1 MKKRVL
7 SFLFIITLF
16 SLTAVSASAVVN
28 DTLKVGIRWGDT
40 ALEAAN
46 LENAVGS
53 GYEFGYYDEDRE
65 FVYLDETDETTIT
78 MQASGSGND
87 VTVTETRSGEVLFQ
101 FRDNG
106 YCLGIRPMGRHTE
119 TWCKGYKYPGGF
131 EYRCNADGT
140 LTVINV
146 VDIEDYVKGV
156 VPYEM
161 DKDWPLA
168 ALEAQA
174 VCARTYAVK
183 TRHPSL
189 GFDVCAGT
197 DCQVYYGRNRA
208 TDMTDAAVDN
218 TAGEMIYYGGKP
230 ADTVVYCASNGGAT
244 EDAAN
249 VWSSI
254 PYLVG
259 KKDPYEAKT
268 NIPNYNWSVTYTT
281 DELTWILEQK
291 GYSIGTVKN
300 VYVAEFTPMG
310 NVSKVTFEG
319 SRDSVTVKG
328 ETCRTIFYSST
339 YNKSVKS
346 QRFTIN
352 GAGAVSGGIYINDS
366 NTVIRSLEG
375 VSVLSGGGKTVR
387 LDGSASVLSASGTST
402 VGEGQTPA
410 FSKDGTFTITGSGS
424 GQSCTACVSKKIQD
438 FDRASGF
445 TNLITEPVPVDSL
458 LREKSGVFETEWF
471 QMESKIFVM
480 EIPLLREIKE
490 FPFTAAF
497 FASVIM
503 GVHVFPSTAYL
514 RSVPDHLRIRTDQS
528 VFPPAFQFFS
538 TGSVNYFVFFPVICN
553 PHI

>member
-46 LENAVGS
+46 LENAVGA

-78 MQASGSGND
+78 MQASGSGNG

-131 EYRCNADGT
+131 EYRPNADGT

-174 VCARTYAVK
+174 VCVRTYAVK

-244 EDAAN
+244 EDAA
-249 VWSSI
+249 
-254 PYLVG
+254 
-259 KKDPYEAKT
+259 
-268 NIPNYNWSVTYTT
+268 
-281 DELTWILEQK
+281 ELTWILEQK

-352 GAGAVSGGIYINDS
+352 GAGAASGGIYINDG
-366 NTVIRSLEG
+366 NTMIRFLEG
-375 VSVLSGGGKTVR
+375 VSVLGGSGKTAK

-410 FSKDGTFTITGSGS
+410 FSRDGTFTITGSGS
-424 GQSCTACVSKKIQD
+424 GH
-438 FDRASGF
+438 
-445 TNLITEPVPVDSL
+445 NLGMSQYGAKAMAELGYTYDEILEFYYTDIT
-458 LREKSGVFETEWF
+458 
-471 QMESKIFVM
+471 
-480 EIPLLREIKE
+480 IK
-490 FPFTAAF
+490 
-497 FASVIM
+497 
-503 GVHVFPSTAYL
+503 
-514 RSVPDHLRIRTDQS
+514 
-528 VFPPAFQFFS
+528 
-538 TGSVNYFVFFPVICN
+538 
-553 PHI
+553 

>member
-1 MKKRVL
+1 MKKHGL
-7 SFLFIITLF
+7 SFLFVITLF
-16 SLTAVSASAVVN
+16 TLTAVSASAAVN
-28 DTLKVGIRWGDT
+28 DTLKVGIRWGST

-53 GYEFGYYDEDRE
+53 GYEFGYYDEDRR

-78 MQASGSGND
+78 MRADGSGNG
-87 VTVTETRSGEVLFQ
+87 VTVTETRSGEILYQ

-106 YCLGIRPMGRHTE
+106 YCFGVRPMGRNTE

-131 EYRCNADGT
+131 EYRPNADGT

-146 VDIEDYVKGV
+146 VDLEDYVKGV

-174 VCARTYAVK
+174 VCARTYAAK
-183 TRHPSL
+183 TRHPSM

-197 DCQVYYGRNRA
+197 DCQVYYGRNRS
-208 TDMTDAAVDN
+208 TPMTDAAADN
-218 TAGEMIYYGGKP
+218 TAGEMIYYNGKP
-230 ADTVVYCASNGGAT
+230 ADTVVYCSSNGGAT

-249 VWSSI
+249 IWSAV
-254 PYLVG
+254 PYLIG
-259 KKDPYEAKT
+259 KRDPYEAKIS
-268 NIPNYNWSVTYTT
+268 IPNYNWAVTYTA

-300 VYVAEFTPMG
+300 VYVSEFTPMG

-352 GAGAVSGGIYINDS
+352 GGGAASGGIYINDS
-366 NTVIRSLEG
+366 GTALPSLEG
-375 VSVLSGGGKTVR
+375 VSVLGGSGKTAK
-387 LDGSASVLSASGTST
+387 LDGTASVLSASGTST
-402 VGEGQTPA
+402 VGGGQAPTV
-410 FSKDGTFTITGSGS
+410 SKDGTFTITGTGS
-424 GQSCTACVSKKIQD
+424 GHNLGMSQYGAKAMAEQGYTYDEILE
-438 FDRASGF
+438 FYF
-445 TNLITEPVPVDSL
+445 TDIT
-458 LREKSGVFETEWF
+458 
-471 QMESKIFVM
+471 
-480 EIPLLREIKE
+480 IK
-490 FPFTAAF
+490 
-497 FASVIM
+497 
-503 GVHVFPSTAYL
+503 
-514 RSVPDHLRIRTDQS
+514 
-528 VFPPAFQFFS
+528 
-538 TGSVNYFVFFPVICN
+538 
-553 PHI
+553 